1 MYGDFPGLAMR
12 DDHISPSCSKFGVFI
27 IHHIPAQFFIE
38 VVCVDIVCTC
48 EIDIIQT

>member
-12 DDHISPSCSKFGVFI
+12 DDIFPHPVLNLGVFI

-38 VVCVDIVCTC
+38 VVCVDMLYMYLCN
-48 EIDIIQT
+48 